1 MFARFGSW
9 SNKIGHPHQLK
20 TLMQQTATG
29 FYFICGDPDK
39 SEQKLLEK
47 AIDYYWMI
55 FWLIAFMTA
64 AVAEFT
70 CSFS

>member
-1 MFARFGSW
+1 
-9 SNKIGHPHQLK
+9 
-20 TLMQQTATG
+20 MQQTATG